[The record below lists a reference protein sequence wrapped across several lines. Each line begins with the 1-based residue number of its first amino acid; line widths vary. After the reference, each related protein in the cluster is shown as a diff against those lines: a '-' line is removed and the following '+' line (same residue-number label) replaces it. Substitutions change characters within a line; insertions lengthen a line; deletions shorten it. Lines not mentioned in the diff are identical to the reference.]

1 MPPGAKKRK
10 ALKKK
15 QQLQQEQE
23 EAIGTNNLGG
33 NVEHGSQDDSN
44 LSSPGS
50 QGNEQ
55 FKDQSAAKEISDVVT
70 QELGGPVSGTA
81 VEIGTDVVE
90 KNVSSQHPCDKE
102 IAPLVSKVVI
112 SEKRRKEHAHAETSK
127 LAIDKS
133 GEARENGKVAATLLE
148 PATGKVES
156 ARESQVPLSS
166 EEKRLLFPGPPPVRT
181 SWFSC
186 CGLFDAMTDKHRTAG
201 MR

>member
-55 FKDQSAAKEISDVVT
+55 FGGTKDQSGV
-70 QELGGPVSGTA
+70 
-81 VEIGTDVVE
+81 DVVE

-102 IAPLVSKVVI
+102 IAPVVSKVVI
-112 SEKRRKEHAHAETSK
+112 SEKRRKEH
-127 LAIDKS
+127 AIDKS

-166 EEKRLLFPGPPPVRT
+166 DEKRLLFPRPPPVRT

>member
-1 MPPGAKKRK
+1 M
-10 ALKKK
+10 
-15 QQLQQEQE
+15 
-23 EAIGTNNLGG
+23 
-33 NVEHGSQDDSN
+33 
-44 LSSPGS
+44 
-50 QGNEQ
+50 
-55 FKDQSAAKEISDVVT
+55 
-70 QELGGPVSGTA
+70 
-81 VEIGTDVVE
+81 VE

-166 EEKRLLFPGPPPVRT
+166 EEKVASLFFFFFHHIQLYSSLFSWLNLLVVCSVFCSLVHHPSVLR
-181 SWFSC
+181 
-186 CGLFDAMTDKHRTAG
+186 GLVAAVCLMQ
-201 MR
+201 